1 MTDFNRL
8 KTTLAYARLGLIS
21 LSAAIVP
28 ITATAQELC
37 GVDLFEGEP
46 DADNLLRETLNF
58 LDVLENN
65 GVVAFDGQE
74 GRMSI
79 GSARQALSEGV
90 GSASLLACVV
100 NSSSIEFA
108 LGNQNQVIGCDT
120 GGAPSLFQS
129 GGSNPAVTGGQLF
142 CTTEIVTISRF
153 LGSEA

>member
-1 MTDFNRL
+1 MSDFNKL
-8 KTTLAYARLGLIS
+8 STTLAYARLGLIS

-37 GVDLFEGEP
+37 GTDLFEGEP
-46 DADNLLRETLNF
+46 DAASLLNETLGF
-58 LDVLENN
+58 LDVLESN
-65 GVVAFDGQE
+65 GIVAFDGKE

-79 GSARQALSEGV
+79 GAARQALSEGV

-100 NSSSIEFA
+100 NSSTIEFA
-108 LGNQNQVIGCDT
+108 LGAQNQIIGCDT
-120 GGAPSLFQS
+120 AGAPSLFQS
-129 GGSNPAVTGGQLF
+129 GGSNSSLTGGQLF

>member
-1 MTDFNRL
+1 MSDFNRL

-21 LSAAIVP
+21 LSAAVVP

-46 DADNLLRETLNF
+46 DAADLLNETLDF

-65 GVVAFDGQE
+65 GVVAFDGNE
-74 GRMSI
+74 GRLSI
-79 GSARQALSEGV
+79 GAARQALSEGV

-108 LGNQNQVIGCDT
+108 LGAENQIIGCD
-120 GGAPSLFQS
+120 GAGAPSLFQS
-129 GGSNPAVTGGQLF
+129 GGSNSSVSGGQLF